1 MKRLR
6 NIRLT
11 VKLVATMAA
20 LLVATVAIVSYE
32 SAREHRATAVESA
45 VDKARM
51 MTTVAAESMAMMEG
65 ANARA
70 GQTVETTSTDFAA
83 IHFRESAP
91 VIRESMRRQE
101 WDFQI
106 AALIARNA
114 RHRPSSDPDIARG
127 RFREDLL
134 RALAARRRAVGADEL
149 YAVNTR
155 TNTVHY
161 LRAMKVDAS
170 CLSCHGQAG
179 DPVNDANSDGLDRY
193 GFAMEGW
200 SVGEA
205 PGAFEV
211 QIPLAAL
218 DQQSASFLAKGAVIA
233 APTVGGSLLIYFL
246 LVSRFVGRPLKA
258 MLERA
263 RQIADGDL
271 SGTPLKS
278 LSDDEL
284 GRLTTSMN
292 DMQQSLAELVG
303 LVKGAANDVASAS
316 SQIAASSEEIALGME
331 HQQRQSG
338 QVAAA
343 VDEMAR
349 SVGDVASMASEASR
363 KATGA
368 GRDATSGGEVVS
380 RTVTGMRAISSQVE
394 ETAAA
399 VTELCRRGE
408 EIETIIG
415 VINEIADQ
423 TNLLALNASIEAA
436 RAGEHGR
443 GFAVVADE
451 VRKLAERTTRATEEV
466 ADSIRTIQRDTTRAV
481 DRMQAGQRTV
491 EEGVSLAEE
500 AGRALAQ
507 IVQDSQS
514 IAGMI
519 QSIAAAADQQSASST
534 QVSRTVEQIN
544 YVTNES
550 AVGAREAALA
560 AAKLSVKSDRLQ
572 ELVGRFRL
580 R

>member
-1 MKRLR
+1 M
-6 NIRLT
+6 
-11 VKLVATMAA
+11 
-20 LLVATVAIVSYE
+20 
-32 SAREHRATAVESA
+32 
-45 VDKARM
+45 
-51 MTTVAAESMAMMEG
+51 
-65 ANARA
+65 
-70 GQTVETTSTDFAA
+70 
-83 IHFRESAP
+83 
-91 VIRESMRRQE
+91 
-101 WDFQI
+101 
-106 AALIARNA
+106 
-114 RHRPSSDPDIARG
+114 
-127 RFREDLL
+127 

-149 YAVNTR
+149 HAFNER

-161 LRAMKVDAS
+161 LRAIKVDAS
-170 CLSCHGQAG
+170 CLSCHGQPG
-179 DPVNDANSDGLDRY
+179 DPANDADRDGLDRF

-211 QIPLAAL
+211 QIPMAPL
-218 DQQSASFLAKGAVIA
+218 DQQTASFLSTGLMVA
-233 APTVGGSLLIYFL
+233 APTVGASLLIYFL

-263 RQIADGDL
+263 RMIAEGDL
-271 SGTPLKS
+271 SGAPLPS
-278 LSDDEL
+278 PSDDEL

-292 DMQQSLAELVG
+292 EMQQSLAELVG
-303 LVKGAANDVASAS
+303 LVQGAADDVAAAS

-338 QVAAA
+338 QVTSA

-349 SVGDVASMASEASR
+349 SIVDVASMASEASR
-363 KATGA
+363 KADGA

-380 RTVTGMRAISSQVE
+380 RTVSGMRAISSQVD
-394 ETAAA
+394 ETAKA
-399 VTELCRRGE
+399 VMELCRRGE
-408 EIETIIG
+408 EIEAIIS

-466 ADSIRTIQRDTTRAV
+466 AESIRTIQRDTTKAV

-491 EEGVSLAEE
+491 EDGVSLAEE

-544 YVTNES
+544 QVTNES

-560 AAKLSVKSDRLQ
+560 AAKLSVKSDKLQ

>member
-1 MKRLR
+1 
-6 NIRLT
+6 
-11 VKLVATMAA
+11 MAA
-20 LLVATVAIVSYE
+20 LLIATVAIVSMV
-32 SAREHRATAVESA
+32 SAREHRAAAIESLVE
-45 VDKARM
+45 KARL
-51 MTTVAAESMAMMEG
+51 MTTVATESMTHFEKPG
-65 ANARA
+65 AS
-70 GQTVETTSTDFAA
+70 QTDSVEAIDAASSGGADFAA
-83 IHFRESAP
+83 IHFRESGP
-91 VIRESMRRQE
+91 MIRESVRRQE

-106 AALIARNA
+106 AALLARNP
-114 RHRPSSDPDIARG
+114 RHRPSADPDIGRG

-134 RALAARRRAVGADEL
+134 RALGARRRAVGADEL
-149 YAVNTR
+149 YAINER
-155 TNTVHY
+155 TNTIHY
-161 LRAMKVDAS
+161 LRAIKVDAS
-170 CLSCHGQAG
+170 CLSCHGQPG
-179 DPVNDANSDGLDRY
+179 DPVNDANDDGLDRF

-200 SVGEA
+200 SVGES

-211 QIPLAAL
+211 QVPLESL
-218 DQQSASFLAKGAVIA
+218 DIQTASFLTKGLAIA
-233 APTVGGSLLIYFL
+233 APTVGISMLIYFA

-263 RQIADGDL
+263 RLIADGDL
-271 SGTPLKS
+271 GGAPLPS

-284 GRLTTSMN
+284 GRLTSSMN
-292 DMQQSLAELVG
+292 EMQKSLAELVG
-303 LVKGAANDVASAS
+303 MVQGAANDVASAAT
-316 SQIAASSEEIALGME
+316 QIAASSEEIAIGME

-338 QVAAA
+338 QVASA
-343 VDEMAR
+343 VEEMAR

-368 GRDATSGGEVVS
+368 GCDAASGGEIVS
-380 RTVTGMRAISSQVE
+380 RTVIGMRAISSQVDD
-394 ETAAA
+394 TAAV

-408 EIETIIG
+408 EIEEIIG

-466 ADSIRTIQRDTTRAV
+466 AESIRTIQRDTTRAV
-481 DRMQAGQRTV
+481 DRMQTGRKTV
-491 EEGVSLAEE
+491 EEGVSLAEQ

-544 YVTNES
+544 QVTNES

-560 AAKLSVKSDRLQ
+560 AAKLSLKSDHLQ